1 MYGKNITRKGFMV
14 VLWFTLCP
22 ILNAQELKVKNVKF
36 EDKGETV
43 VVNYDI
49 EGEPERKYKIT
60 LTLAYDTGQ
69 TLPINAKCLK
79 GDVGKN
85 IKPGTGKEIVWELKE
100 DYPFGLI
107 GDGFVFGVTAE
118 SQKFSFGKMPLYIAG
133 TGLVGG
139 IIYFATK
146 SIKPQEEENTI
157 TITIPAEY

>member
-1 MYGKNITRKGFMV
+1 MRNVFLV
-14 VLWFTLCP
+14 VLFLIFNTS
-22 ILNAQELKVKNVKF
+22 IKAQELKVENVQF

-43 VVNYDI
+43 VVKYDI
-49 EGEPERKYKIT
+49 EGEPERKYRIT

-69 TLPINAKCLK
+69 ALPINPKYLK

-85 IKPGTGKEIVWELKE
+85 IRPGTDREIIWELKK

-107 GDGFVFGVTAE
+107 GEGFVFGVTAE
-118 SQKFSFGKMPLYIAG
+118 SQKFSFGRMPLYIAG

-146 SIKPQEEENTI
+146 SVKQENENSI